1 MPTTA
6 PTTAETDRGPR
17 FCQQASAHCRT
28 AGTLPSQDR
37 SSRPRRSYLTVIP
50 SPSVQIKCSQTR
62 ARYATSPLPARRSH
76 HVAPHPSCVPAAIP
90 LLVVLTS
97 RSDTEGRSL
106 RLPHVRGCGLVH
118 PPRHRRVRA
127 CISSAKA
134 GMPSVAPL
142 RELCQYS
149 SGAAQTARTDA
160 VLDSQPATSVQVYLA
175 SSLPLCS
182 SLPRAGVRRALV
194 LPWGVA
200 RRSPRPRSGHA
211 PAVLLCNSR
220 CPHRGPLLRPGGS
233 VAAAPLRYRSGRAA
247 AISTGLRSGRNPSG
261 RPVQSCGR
269 CQCAPLPKPLQGPGL
284 PRGVYQ

>member
-1 MPTTA
+1 MPSRR
-6 PTTAETDRGPR
+6 EKRV
-17 FCQQASAHCRT
+17 CKYIVRT
-28 AGTLPSQDR
+28 SDSQDA
-37 SSRPRRSYLTVIP
+37 SQPLSRPS
-50 SPSVQIKCSQTR
+50 K
-62 ARYATSPLPARRSH
+62 AKANHARRHS
-76 HVAPHPSCVPAAIP
+76 AP
-90 LLVVLTS
+90 VLTS

-134 GMPSVAPL
+134 GKPSVAPL

-211 PAVLLCNSR
+211 AAVLLFENCDVT
-220 CPHRGPLLRPGGS
+220 
-233 VAAAPLRYRSGRAA
+233 VAAQLR
-247 AISTGLRSGRNPSG
+247 L
-261 RPVQSCGR
+261 
-269 CQCAPLPKPLQGPGL
+269 
-284 PRGVYQ
+284 